1 MPAPRTP
8 GADLRRQ
15 SSPDGA
21 VGDTPTTQP
30 SPGQS
35 CRLTAQRG
43 GRDGGRGQLAL
54 VGLQSTWRV
63 VFGGPAPPEPSLS
76 ESGFLPHVRGAP
88 FFSSPSPGWGAAADH
103 RNSSNG
109 TARAKG
115 GVPARKGAGG
125 EGERRCY
132 ATEAW
137 LRTGEAGD
145 RTARQDLPAVQLAVL
160 RAAEHVPAARCSS

>member
-88 FFSSPSPGWGAAADH
+88 FPPLPLQVGGQQRTIAIAPMELPGP
-103 RNSSNG
+103 R
-109 TARAKG
+109 
-115 GVPARKGAGG
+115 GVCQQERVRGG